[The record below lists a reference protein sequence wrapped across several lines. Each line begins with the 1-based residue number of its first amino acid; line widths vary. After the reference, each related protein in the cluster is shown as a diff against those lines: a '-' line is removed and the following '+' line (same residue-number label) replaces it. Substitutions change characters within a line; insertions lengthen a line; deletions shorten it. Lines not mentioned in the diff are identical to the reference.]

1 MNPIKKIIIILIAIF
16 SISISN
22 IEARRIYN
30 KQSGESDLLT
40 QEQTDKAYWR
50 KVSNPISGLTS
61 MLAGSVSDASNPASL
76 RSLWSQSVTLRRIK
90 DIDCWQFNTKIGK
103 VILTDYKW
111 ENHIQ
116 IRHPFVTTEA
126 IRKALE
132 HPRVMYKSNKRWI
145 FEKDNLRVVV
155 GNDKVITAYYM
166 DGRQYEQR
174 PAGDIRNSNAV
185 CK

>member
-30 KQSGESDLLT
+30 KQSGESGLLT

-61 MLAGSVSDASNPASL
+61 MLAGSVSDASNPVSL
-76 RSLWSQSVTLRRIK
+76 RSINRLQLYPKQITRRIK
-90 DIDCWQFNTKIGK
+90 DIDCWQFNTKVGK
-103 VILTDYKW
+103 VILTDYRY
-111 ENHIQ
+111 ETHIQ
-116 IRHPFVTTEA
+116 VKHPFVTTEA

-132 HPRVMYKSNKRWI
+132 HPMVVYKSNKRWI

-155 GNDKVITAYYM
+155 GNEKVVTAYYY
-166 DGRQYEQR
+166 D
-174 PAGDIRNSNAV
+174 
-185 CK
+185 

>member
-1 MNPIKKIIIILIAIF
+1 MFKNVTKIILLLLLCGGRHCFLNTVTSLQVAN
-16 SISISN
+16 SI
-22 IEARRIYN
+22 
-30 KQSGESDLLT
+30 GLESR
-40 QEQTDKAYWR
+40 A
-50 KVSNPISGLTS
+50 
-61 MLAGSVSDASNPASL
+61 A
-76 RSLWSQSVTLRRIK
+76 RRIK

-166 DGRQYEQR
+166 DGR
-174 PAGDIRNSNAV
+174 
-185 CK
+185 

>member
-1 MNPIKKIIIILIAIF
+1 MRPLALLLFMAFSALKFVAFIAIKGYRCICKILRAF
-16 SISISN
+16 GLIVCVL
-22 IEARRIYN
+22 YF
-30 KQSGESDLLT
+30 SGESGFGYKGLFSNP
-40 QEQTDKAYWR
+40 QEQ
-50 KVSNPISGLTS
+50 VEL
-61 MLAGSVSDASNPASL
+61 SL

-166 DGRQYEQR
+166 DGR
-174 PAGDIRNSNAV
+174 
-185 CK
+185 

>member
-61 MLAGSVSDASNPASL
+61 MLAGSVSDASNPVSL
-76 RSLWSQSVTLRRIK
+76 RSINRLQLYPKQITRRIK
-90 DIDCWQFNTKIGK
+90 DIDCWQFNTKVGK
-103 VILTDYKW
+103 VILTDYRY
-111 ENHIQ
+111 ETHIQ
-116 IRHPFVTTEA
+116 VKHPFVTTEA

-132 HPRVMYKSNKRWI
+132 HPMVVYKSNKRWI

-155 GNDKVITAYYM
+155 GNEKVVTAYYY
-166 DGRQYEQR
+166 D
-174 PAGDIRNSNAV
+174 
-185 CK
+185 

>member
-1 MNPIKKIIIILIAIF
+1 MKLLFKLLLLLLLLG
-16 SISISN
+16 
-22 IEARRIYN
+22 
-30 KQSGESDLLT
+30 GESGIFWC
-40 QEQTDKAYWR
+40 QVGIYSNNFSNVPGAEEKKAII
-50 KVSNPISGLTS
+50 KVQGGN
-61 MLAGSVSDASNPASL
+61 LAS
-76 RSLWSQSVTLRRIK
+76 LRRIK

-166 DGRQYEQR
+166 DGR
-174 PAGDIRNSNAV
+174 
-185 CK
+185 